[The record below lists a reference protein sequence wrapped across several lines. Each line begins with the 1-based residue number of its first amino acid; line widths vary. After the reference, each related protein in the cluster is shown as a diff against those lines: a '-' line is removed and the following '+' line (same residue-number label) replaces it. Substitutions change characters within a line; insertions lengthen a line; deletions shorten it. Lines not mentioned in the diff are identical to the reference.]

1 MLKDKIR
8 TRPKTITNA
17 EWNRSVNNSNNQK
30 LLLYKI
36 SMYFSNLSVWR
47 TAERVIMQNSAKLNL
62 DAEQESQ
69 ILYSKR
75 IVNKKG
81 KDIVMHCR

>member
-1 MLKDKIR
+1 
-8 TRPKTITNA
+8 
-17 EWNRSVNNSNNQK
+17 
-30 LLLYKI
+30 
-36 SMYFSNLSVWR
+36 MYFSNLSVWR
-47 TAERVIMQNSAKLNL
+47 TAERFIMQNSAKLNP

-81 KDIVMHCR
+81 KDIGMHCR